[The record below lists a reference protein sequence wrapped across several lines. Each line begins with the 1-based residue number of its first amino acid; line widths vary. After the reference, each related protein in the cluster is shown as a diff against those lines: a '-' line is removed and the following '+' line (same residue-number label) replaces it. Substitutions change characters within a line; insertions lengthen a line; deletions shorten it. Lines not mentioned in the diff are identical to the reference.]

1 MENYE
6 QELLNQLANKIK
18 YQRNKLGISQEKL
31 AEKCNFD
38 RTYISL
44 LERAKRN
51 PSYLSLK
58 KLSLRLISPHLMEV
72 VKLFIQI
79 YWSLKLLWSMD
90 INILWLTPHGPGS
103 EENLKHLH

>member
-1 MENYE
+1 MENNE
-6 QELLNQLANKIK
+6 QELLNQLAKKIK
-18 YQRNKLGISQEKL
+18 IRRGELNISQEKL

-58 KLSLRLISPHLMEV
+58 KLCLGLEIELIELLKEEAPHES
-72 VKLFIQI
+72 K
-79 YWSLKLLWSMD
+79 
-90 INILWLTPHGPGS
+90 
-103 EENLKHLH
+103 

>member
-1 MENYE
+1 MENHE
-6 QELLNQLANKIK
+6 QELLNQLAIKIK
-18 YQRNKLGISQEKL
+18 HHRNNLGISQEKL

-58 KLSLRLISPHLMEV
+58 KLCQGLEIELSDL
-72 VKLFIQI
+72 
-79 YWSLKLLWSMD
+79 LKELS
-90 INILWLTPHGPGS
+90 
-103 EENLKHLH
+103 

>member
-1 MENYE
+1 MSVVLLSSIRVKFIMTDEE
-6 QELLNQLANKIK
+6 QELLNKLAKRIK

-31 AEKCNFD
+31 AEKCEFD

-58 KLSLRLISPHLMEV
+58 KLCHGLEIELSDL
-72 VKLFIQI
+72 
-79 YWSLKLLWSMD
+79 LKESIID
-90 INILWLTPHGPGS
+90 D
-103 EENLKHLH
+103 

>member
-1 MENYE
+1 MRRIVRCFIVFDRVEFIMTDKE
-6 QELLNQLANKIK
+6 QELLNRLAKRIR

-31 AEKCNFD
+31 AEKCEFD

-58 KLSLRLISPHLMEV
+58 KLCHGLEIELSDLLKESL
-72 VKLFIQI
+72 
-79 YWSLKLLWSMD
+79 
-90 INILWLTPHGPGS
+90 
-103 EENLKHLH
+103 